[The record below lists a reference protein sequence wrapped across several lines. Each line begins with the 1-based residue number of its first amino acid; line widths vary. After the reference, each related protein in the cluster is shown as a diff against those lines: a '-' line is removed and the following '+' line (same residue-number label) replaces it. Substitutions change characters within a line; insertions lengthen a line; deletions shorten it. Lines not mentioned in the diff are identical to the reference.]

1 MIMSTLSTGCASDTN
16 DMMDGM
22 SGQRPDRALG
32 EPVDLGPV
40 DVGPDALSAPPDA
53 GPELDP
59 RQRPPEPGPPLTL
72 PDLALRG
79 SFQSYHLVERA
90 VAPIADFEH
99 PEFPIQLGTQGVRAL
114 HFNLVFNTSKVFM
127 VLHHGLADPGSRC
140 LDSIRDC
147 FRPIGEWSRANPGHA
162 PIIVALD
169 DPIDVP
175 NGGFDGT
182 LDFLQHVI
190 TGEHEGRFPVPGE
203 FTREQVFTPDDLR
216 ALNPGLTLREI
227 VTRGLWPPLDAMRGR
242 FIFVILEP
250 MARQSL
256 RDLAW
261 GLDEEPE
268 VLFWPYVDGTDDAEL
283 AADDAAFAFFPPL
296 EDEAAV
302 ARAEQVVD
310 QGFITWTEAHD
321 AETYARASA
330 AGVHVIVS
338 KFPDALFPAPGSD
351 EWPVSCNPRT
361 APEGCRPR
369 QIENRVP

>member
-1 MIMSTLSTGCASDTN
+1 MTLLPLGCASDMN

-22 SGQRPDRALG
+22 SGQRPDRG
-32 EPVDLGPV
+32 FVEPMDLGLV
-40 DVGPDALSAPPDA
+40 DVGPDAAPAPPDA
-53 GPELDP
+53 GPDLDP

-72 PDLALRG
+72 YDLALRG
-79 SFQSYHLVERA
+79 TYQSYHLHDGA
-90 VAPIADFEH
+90 APPNNDFEH
-99 PEFPIQLGTQGVRAL
+99 PEFPIQLGTQGARAL
-114 HFNLVFNTSKVFM
+114 HFNLAFNTSKVFE
-127 VLHHGLADPGSRC
+127 VYNHGLADFASRC
-140 LDSIRDC
+140 LGSIRDC

-169 DPIDVP
+169 DPITVD

-190 TGEHEGRFPVPGE
+190 TGDPDPRVPVPGM

-268 VLFWPYVDGTDDAEL
+268 VLFWPYVDGTSDEEL
-283 AADDAAFAFFPPL
+283 AADDAAFAFLPPL
-296 EDEAAV
+296 EDEAAA